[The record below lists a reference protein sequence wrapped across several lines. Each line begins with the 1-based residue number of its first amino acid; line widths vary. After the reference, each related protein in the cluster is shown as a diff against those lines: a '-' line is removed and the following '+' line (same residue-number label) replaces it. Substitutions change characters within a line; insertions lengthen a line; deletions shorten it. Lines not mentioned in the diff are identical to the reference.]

1 MINKND
7 INIKKADKLDII
19 KLNFLCEEDEE
30 WYEGIK
36 IMANDLLSD
45 YDEQTLC
52 FIAFYNDEAIGFIFG
67 FVLHKQTLYP
77 QFMYVKDEY
86 RKMGI
91 GEQLMSELET
101 QSGCKTSF
109 IYYKKN
115 LHVYFAKQGYGA
127 GEELETAV
135 KML

>member
-1 MINKND
+1 MINEND
-7 INIKKADKLDII
+7 INIKKANRLDII
-19 KLNFLCEEDEE
+19 KLNFLCEEDDE
-30 WYEGIK
+30 WFEGIK
-36 IMANDLLSD
+36 IMANDLLSS

-77 QFMYVKDEY
+77 QFMYVKDEF
-86 RKMGI
+86 RKMGV
-91 GEQLMSELET
+91 GKQLMNALET

-109 IYYKKN
+109 IYYKKI
-115 LHVYFAKQGYGA
+115 LREYFAKQGYDADEG
-127 GEELETAV
+127 LEIAV